1 MKLFFK
7 YNLDKD
13 IENYYIVSKS
23 ANPSKRRDMY
33 IMKFGKNLDD
43 ESLKKFIR
51 NITKE
56 NKINFKEIIKK
67 LEELWEPIND
77 KFFNRM
83 SKIFGINLPVKFINV
98 YLTTSDKCG
107 YSIKNNYFFISAET
121 NCPKGIIMHELFHFY
136 PWYTVVKEPKD
147 RSISKELYYN
157 IKESLTEIL
166 NLEFSDLIDCK
177 DDGYPQHKEIRDLVK
192 KYWLSTKNIRKTF
205 YGVLDSIID
214 SGQ

>member
-56 NKINFKEIIKK
+56 NKINFKETIKK
-67 LEELWEPIND
+67 LEGLWEPIND

-83 SKIFGINLPVKFINV
+83 SKIFGINLPVKFVNV

-121 NCPKGIIMHELFHFY
+121 RCPKRIIMHELFHFY
-136 PWYTVVKEPKD
+136 TWYVFCNDLKNKD
-147 RSISKELYYN
+147 ISKQIYYN

-166 NLEFSDLIDCK
+166 NIEFLDLLDCK
-177 DDGYPQHKEIRDLVK
+177 DEGYPQHKEIRVLVN
-192 KYWLSTKNIRKTF
+192 KYWLKEKDIRTTF
-205 YGVLDSIID
+205 YQTLNDIINK
-214 SGQ
+214 